1 MPKPKLALR
10 EGVLFDALTA
20 LHDDPKSSLYCLL
33 HTHAHGSDSRLFVSR
48 EAELPPVEDDALV
61 AFAEQLGLVY
71 EPEQG
76 EQVDISSVHRF
87 FVP

>member
-1 MPKPKLALR
+1 MPNPKLALR
-10 EGVLFDALTA
+10 EGTLVDALTA
-20 LHDDPKSSLYCLL
+20 LHDNPKASLYCLL
-33 HTHAHGSDSRLFVSR
+33 HTHNHGSDSRLFVCR
-48 EAELPPVEDDALV
+48 EAELPPAEDDALI
-61 AFAEQLGLVY
+61 AFADQFGLVY